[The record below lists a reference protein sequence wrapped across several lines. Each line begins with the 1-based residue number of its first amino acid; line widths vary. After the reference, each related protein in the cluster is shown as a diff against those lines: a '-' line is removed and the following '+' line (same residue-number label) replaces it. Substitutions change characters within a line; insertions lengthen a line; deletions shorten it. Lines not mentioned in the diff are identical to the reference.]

1 MYMMLVPRRDFDLF
15 DDFFN
20 DPFFKGGERHTHPL
34 MKTDIKETDDSYI
47 IDVDLPGF
55 DKKDIQ
61 IDVEMVI

>member
-34 MKTDIKETDDSYI
+34 MKTDIKEI
-47 IDVDLPGF
+47 R
-55 DKKDIQ
+55 
-61 IDVEMVI
+61 